1 MKGGAMTTRDN
12 NLETMDSALSQNYHS
27 LYDDACG
34 IIEEARVRAY
44 KAVNV
49 SLTLRNWRLG
59 ERIAKDE
66 LDGAERAEYGKRVI
80 ATLAQDLTAKYGK
93 GFDKSTLYRYILFYR
108 MFPDIVA
115 AVRPQSDI
123 LAAVKPQS
131 EKVDAMSR
139 QLLPW
144 THYRELIRVENAGGS
159 RDGSDPH
166 PQFFLLTFVHPSIH
180 RHCVRF

>member
-80 ATLAQDLTAKYGK
+80 PPMADFRRTIWWQ
-93 GFDKSTLYRYILFYR
+93 
-108 MFPDIVA
+108 PDITTDAQGKAKVEFFNNSTCEEMYIS
-115 AVRPQSDI
+115 VEGMTSDGKI
-123 LAAVKPQS
+123 LVN
-131 EKVDAMSR
+131 E
-139 QLLPW
+139 
-144 THYRELIRVENAGGS
+144 
-159 RDGSDPH
+159 
-166 PQFFLLTFVHPSIH
+166 
-180 RHCVRF
+180 

>member
-131 EKVDAMSR
+131 EIA
-139 QLLPW
+139 
-144 THYRELIRVENAGGS
+144 
-159 RDGSDPH
+159 
-166 PQFFLLTFVHPSIH
+166 
-180 RHCVRF
+180 